1 MRENLL
7 LTVGLYEWGA
17 VQVLSG
23 SSDNEHVPIVQ
34 YAVAVGQSSWS
45 AFRLE
50 GQDREPHLL
59 RGRRSRAEL
68 ARPSFWRVALLSLA
82 RAVSPCRRPPSRAP
96 SLGYRP
102 WPA

>member
-17 VQVLSG
+17 VQVLSD
-23 SSDNEHVPIVQ
+23 SSDNEYIPIVQ

-50 GQDREPHLL
+50 GQDREAHLL
-59 RGRRSRAEL
+59 RE
-68 ARPSFWRVALLSLA
+68 V
-82 RAVSPCRRPPSRAP
+82 
-96 SLGYRP
+96 
-102 WPA
+102 